1 MRRARLSVIGSSPT
15 TVGAVTVLIVI
26 VVVFLAYNANR
37 GLPFVPTYRIA
48 AEVPNASNL
57 VPGNEVRIGGVRAGL
72 IEAIEPDQDA
82 DGTVSA
88 TLHMKLDG
96 YVEPLPVDS
105 TVVVRSRS
113 ALGLK
118 YLEINEGTSAEGY
131 PQGAVLP
138 VEAAR
143 PEPVEI
149 DEVFGM
155 FGRETRT
162 AIQENLVEFG
172 NALAGRGPDLNATL
186 GELPPVLR
194 RLEPVMANLSAPRT
208 GLGQF
213 VRGLAASAA
222 EVAPVAE
229 TQARLFGSMETTFAA
244 LARVARPFIQ
254 ETISETPQTLDVAT
268 ASLPRI
274 RPFLRRS
281 AALFADLRPAVA
293 ALDANA
299 PRIAEALE
307 IGVPALRLA
316 PQLNR
321 ELPPTAESLL
331 AFNDDR
337 AVRTGL
343 ARLTQTTDILG
354 PTLRFITPAQTVC
367 NYATLLARNVA
378 SIHSRGSGEG
388 GTWQRFIVF
397 TPPPGPNSEGSPS
410 SAPADGPD
418 VRNFLH
424 INPYPNTAAPGQP
437 RECEAGNEPYIVGQQ
452 VIGNVPGNQGTVT
465 DGQR

>member
-1 MRRARLSVIGSSPT
+1 MRQGRLGIVASSPT
-15 TVGAVTVLIVI
+15 MVGAVTVLIVI
-26 VVVFLAYNANR
+26 VAVFLAYNANR
-37 GLPFVPTYRIA
+37 GLPFVPTYRLST
-48 AEVPNASNL
+48 ELPNASNL

-72 IEAIEPDQDA
+72 VESIEPVQRD
-82 DGTVSA
+82 DGSTSA
-88 TLHMKLDG
+88 TLHLMLDG
-96 YVEPLPVDS
+96 DVEPLPVDS

-118 YLEINEGTSAEGY
+118 YLEINKGTSAEGY
-131 PQGAVLP
+131 PQGSVLSLS
-138 VEAAR
+138 AAR

-155 FGRETRT
+155 FDGDTRS
-162 AIQENLVEFG
+162 AIRENLIEFG
-172 NALAGRGPDLNATL
+172 NALAGRGTDLNATL

-194 RLEPVMANLSAPRT
+194 RLEPVMGNLAAPRT
-208 GLGQF
+208 GLAQF

-222 EVAPVAE
+222 EAAPVAE
-229 TQARLFGSMETTFAA
+229 TQARLFVSMETTFGA
-244 LARVARPFIQ
+244 LAQIARPFMQ
-254 ETISETPQTLDVAT
+254 ETISETPETLDVVT
-268 ASLPRI
+268 TSLPRI
-274 RPFLRRS
+274 RPFLRNS
-281 AALFADLRPAVA
+281 VALFGDLRPAVA

-299 PRIAEALE
+299 PRIASALE
-307 IGVPALRLA
+307 AGVPALRVA

-321 ELPPTAESLL
+321 ELPPTAESLR
-331 AFNDDR
+331 AFNDDP

-354 PTLRFITPAQTVC
+354 PAARFITPAQTVC
-367 NYATLLARNVA
+367 NYATLLVRNVA
-378 SIHSRGSGEG
+378 SMHSTGSGP
-388 GTWQRFIVF
+388 GTWQRFIIF

-437 RECEAGNEPYIVGQQ
+437 RECEAGNEPYIAGQQ
-452 VIGNVPGNQGTVT
+452 MIGNVPGNQGTVT

>member
-1 MRRARLSVIGSSPT
+1 MSGGGLRALSSSPT
-15 TVGAVTVLIVI
+15 MVGAMTVLLVI
-26 VVVFLAYNANR
+26 VAVFLAYNAHR
-37 GLPFVPTYRIA
+37 GLPFVPTYQVS
-48 AEVPNASNL
+48 AEVPNAANL
-57 VPGNEVRIGGVRAGL
+57 VPGNEVRMGGVRIGL
-72 IEAIEPDQDA
+72 VDSIDAVQDG
-82 DGTVSA
+82 DGRVSA
-88 TLHMKLDG
+88 RLDLTLEG

-118 YLEINEGTSAEGY
+118 YLEINQGSSAEGY
-131 PQGAVLP
+131 PQGAVIP
-138 VEAAR
+138 VGAAR

-155 FGRETRT
+155 FDRPTRD

-172 NALAGRGPDLNATL
+172 NALAGRGPDLNVTL

-194 RLEPVMANLSAPRT
+194 RLEPVMANLGAPQT
-208 GLGQF
+208 GLGRF
-213 VRGLAASAA
+213 VRALSDAAA
-222 EVAPVAE
+222 EAAPVAE
-229 TQARLFGSMETTFAA
+229 QQARLFGSMEETFGA

-254 ETISETPQTLDVAT
+254 ETISETPETLDVAT
-268 ASLPRI
+268 ATLPRI

-281 AALFADLRPAVA
+281 AALFAELRPAAA

-299 PRIAEALE
+299 PRIADALE
-307 IGVPALRLA
+307 TGVPALRVA

-321 ELPPTAESLL
+321 ELPPTAESLRD
-331 AFNDDR
+331 FNDDS

-343 ARLTQTTDILG
+343 SRLTQTTDILG
-354 PTLRFITPAQTVC
+354 PALRFITPAQTVC

-397 TPPPGPNSEGSPS
+397 TPPPGPNSEGGPS
-410 SAPADGPD
+410 SAPAAGPD
-418 VRNFLH
+418 PRNFLH
-424 INPYPNTAAPGQP
+424 VNPYPNTAAPGQL
-437 RECEAGNEPYIVGQQ
+437 RECEAGNEPYIAGRQ